1 MFGNCERSL
10 WSLRILVVV
19 SLTILW
25 VSVVESA
32 EPSRSTQVPTTALRD
47 LLQRDV
53 FKFSFLV
60 KQGAGAEQR
69 IIARPTI
76 ISSKTGGYAIESTSE
91 VKTTVSLPPAHLCEV
106 KILDA
111 VDEEVTVEFQV
122 ERTVG
127 LLVTESEVTWE
138 TQHHRTKRRVSVG
151 QPVTL
156 RIPKHQET
164 GDPPVELMVVL
175 QPFDAKVT
183 RR

>member
-1 MFGNCERSL
+1 MFRISERIL

-19 SLTILW
+19 SLTMFWAPAL
-25 VSVVESA
+25 SVA
-32 EPSRSTQVPTTALRD
+32 EPRRPAQVPTTALRD
-47 LLQRDV
+47 LLRRDA
-53 FKFSFLV
+53 FKFSFLI
-60 KQGAGAEQR
+60 KHGEGAEQR
-69 IIARPTI
+69 IVARPTI

-91 VKTTVSLPPAHLCEV
+91 VKTTVPLPPAHLCEV
-106 KILDA
+106 KILDSM
-111 VDEEVTVEFQV
+111 DEDVTVEFQV

-127 LLVTESEVTWE
+127 LVVTESEVTWE
-138 TQHHRTKRRVSVG
+138 TQHHRTKRKVSIG